1 MTTSCQFRSEF
12 ATVFK
17 GFKPIPRNEK
27 KFNFCVDLI
36 KVHVHL
42 A

>member
-1 MTTSCQFRSEF
+1 MTTSSQFRSEF

-17 GFKPIPRNEK
+17 SSKPIPRNEK

-36 KVHVHL
+36 KVNVHV

>member
-1 MTTSCQFRSEF
+1 MTTSCQFRPDF

-17 GFKPIPRNEK
+17 SFKPIPRNEK
-27 KFNFCVDLI
+27 KLNFCVDLI
-36 KVHVHL
+36 KVNVHV

>member
-1 MTTSCQFRSEF
+1 MTTSSQFRSEF

-17 GFKPIPRNEK
+17 SSKPIPGNEK

-36 KVHVHL
+36 NVHVHV

>member
-1 MTTSCQFRSEF
+1 MTTSSQFRSEF

-17 GFKPIPRNEK
+17 SFKPIPRNDK

-36 KVHVHL
+36 NVHVHV

>member
-1 MTTSCQFRSEF
+1 MTTSCQVRSEF

-17 GFKPIPRNEK
+17 SSKPIPRNEK

-36 KVHVHL
+36 NVHVHV

>member
-1 MTTSCQFRSEF
+1 MTTSSQFRSEF

-17 GFKPIPRNEK
+17 SSKPIPRNEK

-36 KVHVHL
+36 QVHVHV